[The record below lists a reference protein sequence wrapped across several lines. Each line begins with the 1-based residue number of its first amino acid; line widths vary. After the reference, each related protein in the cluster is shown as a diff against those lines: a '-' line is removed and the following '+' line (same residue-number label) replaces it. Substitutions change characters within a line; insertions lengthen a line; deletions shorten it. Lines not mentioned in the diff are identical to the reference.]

1 MRNARATIFLP
12 LSQKDWRDAV
22 QSFVGNEKLEIFTAE
37 VCLTTGDERVIA
49 KDHWRSGDRNAREI
63 AEGITEWVEL
73 RREVNSSESL
83 EVAISIWDETALNR
97 SARDGAGNAEIRR
110 EPVERGLR
118 KIS

>member
-12 LSQKDWRDAV
+12 LSQEDWRDAV
-22 QSFVGNEKLEIFTAE
+22 QSFVSNEKLEIFTAE
-37 VCLTTGDERVIA
+37 VCLTAGGERVIA

-73 RREVNSSESL
+73 RREVNSFESL
-83 EVAISIWDETALNR
+83 EVAISIWDESALNL
-97 SARDGAGNAEIRR
+97 STRDRR
-110 EPVERGLR
+110 ANVEVKQEPVGRGMR